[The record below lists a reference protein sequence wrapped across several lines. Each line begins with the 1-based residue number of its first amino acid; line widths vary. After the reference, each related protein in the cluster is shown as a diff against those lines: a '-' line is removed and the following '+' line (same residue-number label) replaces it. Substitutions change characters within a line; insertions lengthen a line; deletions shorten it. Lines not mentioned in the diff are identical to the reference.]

1 MGQTIKVDSREMESL
16 YEDLCK
22 VVNDASMEEYKK
34 ILNDDR
40 SWINKS
46 ENGRVDGTD
55 NMTLSVWGIEKLLEE
70 KRKKTKLL
78 DLINESLGIDK
89 IKNAR
94 SEQLNKILDRMKP

>member
-34 ILNDDR
+34 ILNDGR

-46 ENGRVDGTD
+46 ENGRIDDAD
-55 NMTLSVWGIEKLLEE
+55 NMALSVWGIEKLLEE

-78 DLINESLGIDK
+78 DSIYKSLGIDK

-94 SEQLNKILDRMKP
+94 SEQLNKILDKMKS